1 MVVWVNCENRRN
13 CFATRQG
20 ALSQGTALKSA
31 KSSMTRECHV
41 LFREGLEGK
50 FLRATRPAKA
60 ADILEKVKRARA
72 ALHNG
77 QSA

>member
-1 MVVWVNCENRRN
+1 MVVWVNWETRKNR
-13 CFATRQG
+13 FATRQG

-41 LFREGLEGK
+41 LFREGLEVK

-60 ADILEKVKRARA
+60 TDILEKVTRARV
-72 ALHNG
+72 ALHKG
-77 QSA
+77 

>member
-1 MVVWVNCENRRN
+1 MVVWVNWETRRN
-13 CFATRQG
+13 RFTTRQG

-41 LFREGLEGK
+41 LFREGLEVK

-60 ADILEKVKRARA
+60 SDILEKVTRARA
-72 ALHNG
+72 VLNK
-77 QSA
+77 